1 MYRTSINKQIG
12 YQIGYNIT
20 ENIRLDAIYKLVPA
34 ASDNTDRVHVP

>member
-20 ENIRLDAIYKLVPA
+20 ENIRFYAIYKIIYT
-34 ASDNTDRVHVP
+34 NFICTDRYVQN